1 MPIKATQKHFTCKKQ
16 QLSMQTIEITDAL
29 YEELQN
35 RRIGR
40 ESISKTI
47 LREMKD
53 DSIECN
59 AELVDSDCE
68 KALKSSKK
76 LYSLEEAFHDL

>member
-1 MPIKATQKHFTCKKQ
+1 
-16 QLSMQTIEITDAL
+16 MQTIEVTDAL
-29 YEELQN
+29 YKELQA
-35 RRIGR
+35 RRIGN

-47 LREMKD
+47 LRELKD
-53 DSIECN
+53 EGVECN

-76 LYSLEEAFHDL
+76 LYSLEEAFRDI